1 MDLRKLN
8 IGHNT
13 CQVNFGEEKKSRKT
27 SFKRILKMEL
37 ENRIE
42 FQVISGL
49 GSSPDKE
56 KSHKVRH

>member
-1 MDLRKLN
+1 MGLRKLN

-13 CQVNFGEEKKSRKT
+13 CQVNFGEWGTSGMT

-42 FQVISGL
+42 FEVISGL
-49 GSSPDKE
+49 GSSSDE
-56 KSHKVRH
+56 DKSHIQSH